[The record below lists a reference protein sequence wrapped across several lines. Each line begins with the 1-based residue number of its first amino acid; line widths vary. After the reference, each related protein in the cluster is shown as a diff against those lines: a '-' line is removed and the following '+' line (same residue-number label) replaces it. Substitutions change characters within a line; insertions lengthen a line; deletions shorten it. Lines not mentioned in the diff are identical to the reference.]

1 MSNWREKG
9 YFLSEEPLND
19 VGTLT
24 QPVLIILGKQ
34 DSICGYKDHLFLLE
48 KFPNATFSILDSAG
62 HMLQIEKRKIVQ
74 ELIKD

>member
-19 VGTLT
+19 VSTLT

-34 DSICGYKDHLFLLE
+34 DSICGYKDHF
-48 KFPNATFSILDSAG
+48 FF
-62 HMLQIEKRKIVQ
+62 
-74 ELIKD
+74 